1 MNKKRD
7 RAKSVIRF
15 DNYNH
20 EWWAGICPN
29 CNRIIGFDYGCDSN
43 PGNRNVIAQNVGNY
57 VTLKMLIKHL
67 AMLIKFYTYKQIQ
80 TIPILKREVNSKC
93 KFYI

>member
-1 MNKKRD
+1 MNGGQVD
-7 RAKSVIRF
+7 VLIAIGLLVLIMDVIVILVI
-15 DNYNH
+15 
-20 EWWAGICPN
+20 E
-29 CNRIIGFDYGCDSN
+29 
-43 PGNRNVIAQNVGNY
+43 NVIAQNVGNY

-80 TIPILKREVNSKC
+80 TIQVLKREVNSKC